1 MERKFR
7 LPSIS
12 QELLRLV
19 SKTLIVSILLWIVLA
34 VDFRWWSLLLFFG
47 SVLGVYITQIV
58 ERNLLRS
65 SFWLFPLVTI
75 IGFWVITRTIAFS
88 FSSPYVSI
96 FFIGLFLLFSFAF
109 FLLIGISRFFFK
121 DRFIVY
127 GVFNTAVLL
136 TSFAV
141 FFVLFEKSL
150 FWVFPFFVIVFL
162 LFRESLYFFDIE
174 FKRRIGVASAAV
186 AFLTSE
192 LSLVT
197 KFMPLGI
204 LNGSIF
210 LALFFLLLRDGI
222 IAHFKGNLTKK
233 LLLRQLT
240 IFVLLTLIIFAVSK
254 WSL

>member
-1 MERKFR
+1 MERRFR

-19 SKTLIVSILLWIVLA
+19 SKTLTVSILLWIVLA
-34 VDFRWWSLLLFFG
+34 TDFRWWSLLLFFG
-47 SVLGVYITQIV
+47 SVLVVYITQIA
-58 ERNLLRS
+58 ERNFLRS

-75 IGFWVITRTIAFS
+75 IGFWVITRNIVFS

-96 FFIGLFLLFSFAF
+96 FFVGLFLLFFFAF
-109 FLLIGISRFFFK
+109 FLIIGISRFFFK
-121 DRFIVY
+121 NRFVVY

-136 TSFAV
+136 ASFAV

-150 FWVFPFFVIVFL
+150 LWIFPFFVIVFL
-162 LFRESLYFFDIE
+162 LFRESLYFFNIQ
-174 FKRRIGVASAAV
+174 FKRRIGVTSAVV
-186 AFLTSE
+186 ALLTSE
-192 LSLVT
+192 LLLVT

-210 LALFFLLLRDGI
+210 LALFFLLLRDSL
-222 IAHFKGNLTKK
+222 IAHFQGNLTKK
-233 LLLRQLT
+233 LLLRQVT
-240 IFVLLTLIIFAVSK
+240 IFVFLTLIIFAVSK